1 MSQHAPQLE
10 RQLSH
15 ARMALAAEATKL
27 ADEGVEPAA
36 RRRNPTWRKL
46 SARLAQIQ
54 ARMKSVASF
63 VAVEQ
68 DLQQRKI
75 DKKAAE
81 ESAQEPQPKAKKEKK
96 GDEKA
101 KKKDTKESKEKK
113 DKKPKAAK
121 E

>member
-15 ARMALAAEATKL
+15 ARMALAAAATKL
-27 ADEGVEPAA
+27 AEEGVEPSA

-54 ARMKSVASF
+54 ARLKSVASF

-68 DLQQRKI
+68 DLQQRKV

-81 ESAQEPQPKAKKEKK
+81 EAAQEPQPKAKKEKK

-101 KKKDTKESKEKK
+101 KKKENKEKEKK
-113 DKKPKAAK
+113 EKKPKAEK